1 MSSESETT
9 LLVWRLSNGNKQC
22 CVMVSGRH
30 SAFAAK
36 RSGCNRV
43 VNTAI
48 YIYIYIYKIETYHK
62 YVNFFTI
69 PKSSI
74 SMFNFPGQVSP
85 QSRSIVTGRLTTLR
99 RKADVEG
106 GPVKAVGKTCKCRR
120 LNGILSI
127 YLDLLTS
134 RKVFFL
140 PRLGHWFGQ
149 TRLCRKLVT
158 SSYRIKLQKTRNES
172 ERVPIPTG
180 KAVKTRRMSLS
191 QALIG
196 GKRG

>member
-1 MSSESETT
+1 
-9 LLVWRLSNGNKQC
+9 
-22 CVMVSGRH
+22 
-30 SAFAAK
+30 
-36 RSGCNRV
+36 
-43 VNTAI
+43 
-48 YIYIYIYKIETYHK
+48 
-62 YVNFFTI
+62 
-69 PKSSI
+69 
-74 SMFNFPGQVSP
+74 MFNFPGQVSP

-127 YLDLLTS
+127 YLNLLTS

-149 TRLCRKLVT
+149 TRLCQKLVT

-172 ERVPIPTG
+172 ERIPIPTG

-196 GKRG
+196 GKRGWLVIKLISFWWRHMRIASLGRVNVSTKDSIFTLLLNVIDIWRLWRQLNLPSS